1 MLLSEMVDKELIQV
15 EGGVHFGIL
24 AHTECLLDVQTGKI
38 HGFEILKEKGPFQ
51 KKKMKVSEM
60 IPWQE
65 IILIGE
71 DRILFNKTT
80 TVQSE
85 FLD

>member
-38 HGFEILKEKGPFQ
+38 HGFEIIKDKMPFQ
-51 KKKMKVSEM
+51 KKESKS
-60 IPWQE
+60 
-65 IILIGE
+65 
-71 DRILFNKTT
+71 
-80 TVQSE
+80 
-85 FLD
+85 